1 MKTEE
6 LTALGL
12 TEEQATKVLALNGL
26 SVEKHKKRAETLE
39 QEKTDLEGRLKTA
52 EDTLK
57 SFEGIDPEK
66 IQQELDGYKKKAE
79 DAESNFKSQMKAR
92 DQRDWLKEQFDKYG
106 VASPYARRQ
115 LEADCMSED
124 GLKWDEKGKSFF
136 GFDDFMKS
144 AKEKDNGLYLTKEEK
159 EAAEKEAQKKKE
171 SPYFSGPL
179 GNNGDGGDKKYVPP
193 KIF

>member
-26 SVEKHKKRAETLE
+26 SVEKQKKRAETLE

-57 SFEGIDPEK
+57 SFEGIDPQK

-79 DAESNFKSQMKAR
+79 DAENNFKAQMKAR

-124 GLKWDEKGKSFF
+124 GLKWNEESKNFF

-144 AKEKDNGLYLTKEEK
+144 AKEKDNGLYQTKEEK

-179 GNNGDGGDKKYVPP
+179 GNNGGGDDKKYVPP